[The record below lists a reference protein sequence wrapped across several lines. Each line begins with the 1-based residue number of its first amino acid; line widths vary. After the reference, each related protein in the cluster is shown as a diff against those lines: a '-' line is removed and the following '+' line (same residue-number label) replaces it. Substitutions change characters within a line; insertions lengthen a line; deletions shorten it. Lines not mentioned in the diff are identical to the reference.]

1 MKMLRAR
8 SLIAMASALAAV
20 CCATGAVA
28 ADTARSAF
36 GRTRDGQAVEAV
48 TLTSRGGM
56 RATIISYGATLQE
69 LVVPDPA
76 GRPADVVLGYGDV
89 AAYET
94 AANYF
99 GASVGR
105 YANRIANGAF
115 TIDGR
120 SYRLARN
127 DNGAASLHGGAK
139 GFDKKVWTIS
149 KVESG
154 ATAAVELTLVSPDGD
169 EGYPGELKV
178 TARYAMSDDN
188 ALTIQYRAIS
198 DKPTVVNLVNHALY
212 NMAGE
217 GAPGGALGNRLQL
230 NADSYLP
237 VDSRLIPSG
246 AKVSVAGGA
255 FDFRRPTQIA
265 ARIRNASEPQLL
277 LGRGYDHCFAL
288 PAAAG
293 VRLAAVLSDPESER
307 ALEFWTDQPGMQFYS
322 GNFID
327 ATTAGKGGAIYRQG
341 DGVALEAQR
350 FPDAPNQP
358 NLGEARLAPGQTY
371 SSTLILK
378 ARGQSAT
385 PVARSQPAF

>member
-1 MKMLRAR
+1 MKTLRTR
-8 SLIAMASALAAV
+8 TVIAMASASAAV
-20 CCATGAVA
+20 CFATGAVA
-28 ADTARSAF
+28 ADAARSAF

-56 RATIISYGATLQE
+56 RATIISYGATLQG

-89 AAYET
+89 AAYEA

-120 SYRLARN
+120 AYGLARN
-127 DNGAASLHGGAK
+127 DNGAASLHGGTK

-149 KVESG
+149 KVEDG

-178 TARYAMSDDN
+178 TARYALSDDN

-217 GAPGGALGNRLQL
+217 GAGGGALGNRLQV
-230 NADSYLP
+230 NAESYLP
-237 VDSRLIPSG
+237 VDSRLIPTG
-246 AKVSVAGGA
+246 LKATVVGGA
-255 FDFRRPTQIA
+255 FDFRRPTEIA
-265 ARIRNASEPQLL
+265 ARIRSAAEPQLL
-277 LGRGYDHCFAL
+277 LGRGYDHCFVL
-288 PAAAG
+288 PPAADIQ
-293 VRLAAVLSDPESER
+293 LAATLSDPASDR
-307 ALEFWTDQPGMQFYS
+307 TLEFWTDQPGMQFYS

-358 NLGEARLAPGQTY
+358 NLGQARLVPGQTY
-371 SSTLILK
+371 SSTLVLK
-378 ARGQSAT
+378 ARGRGAAA
-385 PVARSQPAF
+385 VAPSPPRF